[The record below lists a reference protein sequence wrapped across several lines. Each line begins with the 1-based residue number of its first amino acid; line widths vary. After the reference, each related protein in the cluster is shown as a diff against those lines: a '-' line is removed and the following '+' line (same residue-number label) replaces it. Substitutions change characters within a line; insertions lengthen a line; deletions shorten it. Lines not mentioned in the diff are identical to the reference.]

1 MEQLII
7 IKTSRSAKIKKF
19 LEKEKVNYQVYD
31 KPKKR
36 KSATE
41 MFADYGEAIKDKERE
56 EETQEWE
63 VAEIADWIKQGEN
76 DK

>member
-36 KSATE
+36 NSGTE
-41 MFADYGEAIKDKERE
+41 IFADYGEAIKDKERE
-56 EETQEWE
+56 KEAHEWE
-63 VAEIADWIKQGEN
+63 TAEMADWSKQEEN

>member
-7 IKTSRSAKIKKF
+7 IRTNQPAKIKKF

-36 KSATE
+36 KAEIE

-56 EETQEWE
+56 EEIRE
-63 VAEIADWIKQGEN
+63 
-76 DK
+76 